1 MKDLYYYT
9 KVETMRYILCD
20 ANIFATNI
28 RYMNDSE
35 EYANGLK
42 ELRKIYE
49 SHSEGIRIPFE
60 KITEELEKDIPIYS
74 ISFSAARDLLSQWSM
89 YAGESGVSI
98 KMQFEE
104 NERYKVFAY
113 S

>member
-42 ELRKIYE
+42 
-49 SHSEGIRIPFE
+49 RI
-60 KITEELEKDIPIYS
+60 
-74 ISFSAARDLLSQWSM
+74 A
-89 YAGESGVSI
+89 
-98 KMQFEE
+98 
-104 NERYKVFAY
+104 
-113 S
+113 